1 MRWLW
6 FVLVLLYFACVR
18 ALWISRR
25 KSGSR
30 LTNYLILHT
39 FALWIVNLIGL
50 VTAAL
55 AFQWLFGST
64 TQRIMDTESWSQR
77 LCLPDSSEVL
87 RVYAE
92 DQILLETAGLLARFR
107 KLALISNLA
116 FAISGILTDAMLIWR
131 CRQIWKFTLCSRP
144 SLVVL
149 FPTLL
154 LVGSMVP
161 LGLSCAIGFTSNAL
175 TLTYF
180 TVTLI
185 LNLLLT
191 SLIILRL
198 WQRKSQ
204 LQKTLGAGHGDH
216 YNIISTV
223 FAESAF
229 MNAVCSILL
238 LASSL
243 YRTASISPIMGSML
257 DVWVAITPAV
267 QACSNYLIIY
277 RGTKGWYGSWSNDV
291 TMTPSTAVFERFTSS
306 SFEHDEHD
314 SYSREG

>member
-1 MRWLW
+1 MQQQSWHALALVRTSSAL
-6 FVLVLLYFACVR
+6 FRCVNLKSVCAVLQLIASIACVR

-116 FAISGILTDAMLIWR
+116 FAISGILTDTMLV
-131 CRQIWKFTLCSRP
+131 S
-144 SLVVL
+144 
-149 FPTLL
+149 
-154 LVGSMVP
+154 
-161 LGLSCAIGFTSNAL
+161 
-175 TLTYF
+175 
-180 TVTLI
+180 
-185 LNLLLT
+185 
-191 SLIILRL
+191 
-198 WQRKSQ
+198 
-204 LQKTLGAGHGDH
+204 
-216 YNIISTV
+216 
-223 FAESAF
+223 
-229 MNAVCSILL
+229 
-238 LASSL
+238 
-243 YRTASISPIMGSML
+243 
-257 DVWVAITPAV
+257 
-267 QACSNYLIIY
+267 
-277 RGTKGWYGSWSNDV
+277 
-291 TMTPSTAVFERFTSS
+291 
-306 SFEHDEHD
+306 
-314 SYSREG
+314 